1 MLNKWTTVMDWGE
14 GIPTQQA
21 YERASGRRHYNAI
34 RRLNRELR
42 RGEVAQLLSRYGLL
56 SWGVQSKIAA
66 VLKVNR
72 STICRDIQSLLRA
85 KK

>member
-1 MLNKWTTVMDWGE
+1 MDWGE

-56 SWGVQSKIAA
+56 TWGVQTKIARQ
-66 VLKVNR
+66 LGINK
-72 STICRDIQSLLRA
+72 STVCRDIAALLGN
-85 KK
+85 KN